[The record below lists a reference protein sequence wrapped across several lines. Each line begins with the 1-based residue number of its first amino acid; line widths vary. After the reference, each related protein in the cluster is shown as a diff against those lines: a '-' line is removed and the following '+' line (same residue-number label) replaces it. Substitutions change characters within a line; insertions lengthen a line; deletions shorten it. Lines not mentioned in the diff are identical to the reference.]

1 MGEFELDKD
10 IELAKQELI
19 DMQKYNGR
27 LDLASME
34 FEWRVIYAL
43 LQKLE
48 KVEECNKKL
57 FR

>member
-10 IELAKQELI
+10 IELAKQELA
-19 DMQKYNGR
+19 DREKYNGR
-27 LDLASME
+27 LDLASIE

-43 LQKLE
+43 LRKLE
-48 KVEECNKKL
+48 KAEECNREL